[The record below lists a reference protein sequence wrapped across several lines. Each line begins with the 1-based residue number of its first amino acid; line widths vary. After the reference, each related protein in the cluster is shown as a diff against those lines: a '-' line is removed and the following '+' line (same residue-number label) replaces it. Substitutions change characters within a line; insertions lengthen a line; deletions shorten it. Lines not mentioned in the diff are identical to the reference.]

1 MAKTVFALTSDN
13 GASSFPDDAAWPNSK
28 NPETQA
34 TDRYASL
41 GSTEIQFPSSNE
53 GFNVP
58 IARFTMLD
66 AYGNRVTGAPKLQIR
81 MPNLFNITNISDYAK
96 TDNIFGASFSGLAK
110 GVYGEAAAKEGFS
123 AANFAL
129 TAADALQYAI
139 KKGFASTVGFVE
151 SAGIGNIGQ
160 YEFSGREAVNPMSQM
175 LYKGPQYRRYQM
187 PFILKPKSRGE
198 SENIKKIISA
208 FRLASS
214 PSVPN
219 TSGLSVGPT
228 ASASVNI
235 GEGNSF
241 SFGYPHLT
249 QFDLLFYTDDKNS
262 KRIFRSKPCVIESV
276 STDYGSQKMTFFED
290 GNPAEITLTVQ
301 LTEIVPRTLGDAKY
315 DAISSHIT
323 LK

>member
-13 GASSFPDDAAWPNSK
+13 ESSSFPSDAGWPLASDTPSQAINRYSSFG
-28 NPETQA
+28 PTQ
-34 TDRYASL
+34 
-41 GSTEIQFPSSNE
+41 IQFPSSNE

-66 AYGNRVTGAPKLQIR
+66 AYGNKVAGAPKLQIR

-96 TDNIFGASFSGLAK
+96 TDNIFGSTGAFSGAAK
-110 GVYGEAAAKEGFS
+110 GVYDEAAAKEGFS
-123 AANFAL
+123 AANFSL
-129 TAADALQYAI
+129 TAADAVQYAI
-139 KKGFASTVGFVE
+139 RKGFASTLGFVE
-151 SAGIGNIGQ
+151 SAGMGNIGQ
-160 YEFSGREAVNPMSQM
+160 YEFSGRQAVNPMAQM

-187 PFILKPKSRGE
+187 PFILKPKTRKE
-198 SENIKKIISA
+198 SEDIKKIISV
-208 FRLASS
+208 FRLASA
-214 PSVPN
+214 PSVPS
-219 TSGLSVGPT
+219 TSGLGVGENI
-228 ASASVNI
+228 NI
-235 GEGNSF
+235 GEGNTF
-241 SFGYPHLT
+241 TFGYPHLT
-249 QFDLLFYTDDKNS
+249 QFDLVFFSDENNS

-315 DAISSHIT
+315 DAISSEIT

>member
-13 GASSFPDDAAWPNSK
+13 GASSFPSDAAWPNSQ
-28 NPETQA
+28 NPENQA

-96 TDNIFGASFSGLAK
+96 TDNIFGAPTAYKSAAEGL
-110 GVYGEAAAKEGFS
+110 YNQAAAKDGFS

-129 TAADALQYAI
+129 TAADALQYSI
-139 KKGFASTVGFVE
+139 KKGFAGVAGFAE
-151 SAGIGNIGQ
+151 SAGMGNVGQ
-160 YEFSGREAVNPMSQM
+160 FEFTGRAAINPMSQM

-187 PFILKPKSRGE
+187 PFILKPKTRNE

-214 PSVPN
+214 PSLPN
-219 TSGLSVGPT
+219 TSGRGIGDTSV
-228 ASASVNI
+228 SI
-235 GEGNSF
+235 GEGTSF
-241 SFGYPHLT
+241 TFGYPHLT

-315 DAISSHIT
+315 DAVSSEIT

>member
-13 GASSFPDDAAWPNSK
+13 ESSSFPSDAGWPLASDTPSQAINRYSSFG
-28 NPETQA
+28 PTQ
-34 TDRYASL
+34 
-41 GSTEIQFPSSNE
+41 IQFPSSNE

-66 AYGNRVTGAPKLQIR
+66 AYGNKVSGAPKLQIR

-96 TDNIFGASFSGLAK
+96 TDNIFGSTTAFEGAAK
-110 GVYGEAAAKEGFS
+110 GVYNEAAAKEGFS

-129 TAADALQYAI
+129 TAADAVQYSV
-139 KKGFASTVGFVE
+139 KKGFANLEGFVK
-151 SAGIGNIGQ
+151 SAGMGNIGQ
-160 YEFSGREAVNPMSQM
+160 FEFSGRVAVNPMSQM

-187 PFILKPKSRGE
+187 PFIMKPKTREE

-208 FRLASS
+208 FRLAAS
-214 PSVPN
+214 PSVPS
-219 TSGLSVGPT
+219 TSGLGVGGNI
-228 ASASVNI
+228 NI
-235 GEGNSF
+235 GEGNAF
-241 SFGYPHLT
+241 TFGYPHLT